1 MKEKDELIRQLRER
15 LAEGSVDGRGRS
27 RSVGSSGSSRS
38 SSGSGSSRVSLAP
51 ALKHAAKPVAKV
63 VARAA
68 ERAGRKRKR
77 EDPSALFPN
86 LGHRAVDKLV
96 LAYDEYPG
104 IFAMLDAETRKE
116 LAGAAEAEAY
126 AILDRFVAVNYGNDD
141 DVEEADDAEM
151 LEPTTWP
158 EKPSPGWYFVF
169 NEAVGRLYPFRGN
182 PALQEKRAGV
192 VEKIREHWSLRA
204 PGNTRAWTKKA
215 KEISTSL

>member
-1 MKEKDELIRQLRER
+1 MPT
-15 LAEGSVDGRGRS
+15 
-27 RSVGSSGSSRS
+27 
-38 SSGSGSSRVSLAP
+38 SGSGSSRVSLAP
-51 ALKHAAKPVAKV
+51 ALNHAAKPAPKV

-96 LAYDEYPG
+96 LEYPG
-104 IFAMLDAETRKE
+104 IFAMLDAKTRKE

-141 DVEEADDAEM
+141 VEEADDAEM

-158 EKPSPGWYFVF
+158 QKPSPGWYFVF

-182 PALQEKRAGV
+182 PARQEKRAGV

-215 KEISTSL
+215 KEILDELEVHGVVYTTRRG